1 MGTFRKACNVYNSIE
16 RTLRDF
22 SSEEDIKTLH
32 SICADVEF
40 NVSELFSLFEDLN
53 CELENAIEENNKLEE
68 RIYNFSRKTDL
79 SSSLYTEKDIFLV
92 KSDNESTL
100 DIIFSTGC
108 DSLGLRYVGFNID
121 DCVHKFAI
129 VNKKFWT
136 FAILKYG
143 F

>member
-1 MGTFRKACNVYNSIE
+1 
-16 RTLRDF
+16 
-22 SSEEDIKTLH
+22 
-32 SICADVEF
+32 
-40 NVSELFSLFEDLN
+40 
-53 CELENAIEENNKLEE
+53 LEE
-68 RIYNFSRKTDL
+68 RIYNISRKTDL

-108 DSLGLRYVGFNID
+108 DSLGLRYVGFDIE
-121 DCVHKFAI
+121 DCIHKFAI
-129 VNKKFWT
+129 VNKEFWT